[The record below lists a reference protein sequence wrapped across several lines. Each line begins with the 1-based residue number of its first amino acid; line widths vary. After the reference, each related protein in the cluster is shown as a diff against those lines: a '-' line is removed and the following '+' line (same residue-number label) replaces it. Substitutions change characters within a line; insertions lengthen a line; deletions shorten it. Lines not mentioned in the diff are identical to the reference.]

1 MQYAYTLYVTFIA
14 WHYSL
19 LTMKLLPKQP
29 IIHTMGH
36 KVV

>member
-1 MQYAYTLYVTFIA
+1 
-14 WHYSL
+14 
-19 LTMKLLPKQP
+19 MKLLPKQP